1 MTVPKTCCDK
11 SWQPNDGLV
20 NVVSGRWPY
29 HFSDNLGTIVA
40 DAHQEVDSP
49 IIHAKQ
55 TGVWHVFPELPFDH
69 LTFMGSIFNE
79 DGKEVNAFYHDVLY
93 NIIYCGG

>member
-1 MTVPKTCCDK
+1 M
-11 SWQPNDGLV
+11 
-20 NVVSGRWPY
+20 NVVSGRWPW
-29 HFSDNLGTIVA
+29 HFADNLGTIVA
-40 DAHQEVDSP
+40 DAHQEVDAP

>member
-1 MTVPKTCCDK
+1 MNFLFY
-11 SWQPNDGLV
+11 SSPNISPM
-20 NVVSGRWPY
+20 N
-29 HFSDNLGTIVA
+29 
-40 DAHQEVDSP
+40 P